1 MKNVFIGCFNKSVIL
16 THLGI
21 LCTIVGIA
29 SINQLSNKY
38 AMIFLILAGTCDL
51 FDGFIARKC
60 KRTEIQKEFG
70 KQIDSLADIVNFGVF
85 PILIVSSYCDS
96 IITILVGIVYIICS
110 ITRLAW
116 FNMHSNSET
125 SIQYFNGVP
134 ITYISILLPLEFVFF
149 VQLSIFREIIVASM
163 LIFAITMILNI
174 RIPKP
179 RGIWYIIFP
188 LISTLTIT
196 RLLVMNI

>member
-1 MKNVFIGCFNKSVIL
+1 MKNIFIGCFNKSVIL
-16 THLGI
+16 TYLGL
-21 LCTIVGIA
+21 LCAIAGIA
-29 SINQLSNKY
+29 SINQLNSKY
-38 AMIFLILAGTCDL
+38 TMIFLILAGTCDL
-51 FDGFIARKC
+51 FDGFVARKC

-70 KQIDSLADIVNFGVF
+70 KQIDSLADVVNFGVF
-85 PILIVSSYCDS
+85 PVIIVSSYCND
-96 IITILVGIVYIICS
+96 IVTILISTVYIVCS

-116 FNMHSNSET
+116 FNIHSNSET

-149 VQLSIFREIIVASM
+149 VQLNIFREIIVVSM
-163 LIFAITMILNI
+163 LLFAITMILNI

-188 LISTLTIT
+188 LISIITIT
-196 RLLVMNI
+196 RLLIMNV